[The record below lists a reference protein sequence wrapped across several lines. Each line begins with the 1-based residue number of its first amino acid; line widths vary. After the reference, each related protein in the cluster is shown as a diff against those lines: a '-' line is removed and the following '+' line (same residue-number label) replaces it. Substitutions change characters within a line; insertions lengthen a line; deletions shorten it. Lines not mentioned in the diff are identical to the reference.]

1 MWLALFLG
9 SLHFSPFIGFL
20 PSLILK
26 FWFLGV
32 FVQFRLFYLHSMQQ
46 ELGGNPLIN
55 VEVKIFRFGLC
66 VQWKFPLDTLD
77 GGHVSKGGHVSIIQC
92 VQWQFPLDTSR
103 VQDLQPSCR
112 FWKTPR
118 GSRYPLEVKCGI
130 SHAFRLRYGL
140 APFILLLPPRVR
152 FTKAHTFLGLLRITS
167 HLSFNSYNFI
177 GPFYEHGVYGPIY
190 SPGLN

>member
-1 MWLALFLG
+1 
-9 SLHFSPFIGFL
+9 
-20 PSLILK
+20 
-26 FWFLGV
+26 
-32 FVQFRLFYLHSMQQ
+32 MQQ

-55 VEVKIFRFGLC
+55 AEVKIFRFGLC

-92 VQWQFPLDTSR
+92 VQWQFPLDTSC

-140 APFILLLPPRVR
+140 APFILLL
-152 FTKAHTFLGLLRITS
+152 
-167 HLSFNSYNFI
+167 
-177 GPFYEHGVYGPIY
+177 
-190 SPGLN
+190 SP